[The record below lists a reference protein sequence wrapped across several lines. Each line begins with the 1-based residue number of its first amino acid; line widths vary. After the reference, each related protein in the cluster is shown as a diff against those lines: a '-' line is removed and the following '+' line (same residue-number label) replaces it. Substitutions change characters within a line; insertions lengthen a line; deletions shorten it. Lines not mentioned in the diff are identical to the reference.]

1 MARGVPGGGGG
12 LEDRRKDQERRACT
26 EATDRHPVS
35 LLLGPAF
42 PALPGVQLPAEALR
56 SPAAALA

>member
-1 MARGVPGGGGG
+1 M
-12 LEDRRKDQERRACT
+12 EDRRKDQERRACT